1 MNIVDFLII
10 QFNIPNLIYHY
21 CWLTLHC
28 TLYPIIIPVKSP
40 SYSMISPMLLV
51 IYPINSLKHTYCISI
66 VPSIIPQIKNNN
78 TNNINTAQNN
88 LVIILVIILL
98 IVLILIIILIRTI
111 IKNDATTK
119 NSNTH
124 NNNNTSNNT
133 TNDNTKN
140 NNNSKKD

>member
-88 LVIILVIILL
+88 LVIILVIIL